1 MKKYILLSTMLFAFA
16 IGARAQNISKN
27 ALGLRLG
34 SNDGFGTE
42 ISYQT
47 KLSAKNRLELDLGWR
62 NHNNE
67 DNIKIAGLYQWVW
80 NLDGGLNWYA
90 GLGGGAGTWRYDDK
104 KGYNDNGAFAFLAGD
119 LGIEYNFDIP
129 LQVSLDIRPEYY
141 LNSASYLD
149 DHYGSDVALGVRY
162 RF

>member
-1 MKKYILLSTMLFAFA
+1 MKKIILSAIMLFGIA
-16 IGARAQNISKN
+16 ITAQAQNFSKN

-62 NHNNE
+62 SNNNE
-67 DNIKIAGLYQWVW
+67 DNIKIAGIYQWVW

-90 GLGGGAGTWRYDDK
+90 GIGGGAGSWSYDDNH
-104 KGYNDNGAFAFLAGD
+104 GIDDNGAFAFVAGD
-119 LGIEYNFDIP
+119 LGIEYNFDFP
-129 LQVSLDIRPEYY
+129 LQVSLDIRPEFY
-141 LNSASYLD
+141 LNGGSYYD
-149 DHYGSDVALGVRY
+149 DNYGTDVALGVRY